1 MSREIPVFLVHNPN
15 RQKNKQERVSCRFNQ
30 LNKQTKWKTPAP
42 HDFPAAHSRAPRP
55 SWFAESTRFWPDDD
69 AHGWMPAWSAQIRQ
83 DQPEIARSLLYWNW
97 KVQLGN
103 LQGRPH
109 PGNGWEGDDEL
120 GTPMHVGGS
129 VVDES
134 QLSVERNIS
143 VFPLPPFA
151 NKKRLLTIFVTLSGL

>member
-1 MSREIPVFLVHNPN
+1 M
-15 RQKNKQERVSCRFNQ
+15 
-30 LNKQTKWKTPAP
+30 
-42 HDFPAAHSRAPRP
+42 D
-55 SWFAESTRFWPDDD
+55 
-69 AHGWMPAWSAQIRQ
+69 MPGCLICTDQ
-83 DQPEIARSLLYWNW
+83 DQPEIARSLLY
-97 KVQLGN
+97 LEIGRCN

-151 NKKRLLTIFVTLSGL
+151 NKKKATYHFCYPLL